1 MSLIELEKYMLTNE
15 YISQHSISLLKPIT
29 KCNFFTPKQK
39 DTLFWCFYIIKYG
52 MTDYDYIGN
61 ISFTKEKEEKFKLID
76 FLRLNIRL
84 LKEKKM
90 KNIKE
95 DIEDELANKEI
106 INMKTFISL
115 CIVYKF
121 NILFIHNRKCYNLL
135 SMEGDPYHVIHYI
148 TNNSVTNN
156 SIKNGNGNKKT
167 QYYSYELNASQEK
180 LEHYKNT
187 YFNWECINKPLK
199 SITAYKLE
207 ELVEICKKMDLQDKM
222 NELSKINKKD
232 VYELL
237 VMNI

>member
-1 MSLIELEKYMLTNE
+1 MSLVELQKYMLTSD
-15 YISQHSISLLKPIT
+15 YISQNQPATTIP
-29 KCNFFTPKQK
+29 KCKFFTPNQK

-52 MTDYDYIGN
+52 MTEYEYMGN
-61 ISFTKEKEEKFKLID
+61 TSFTKEKEEKFKFID
-76 FLRLNIRL
+76 FLRLNVRL

-121 NILFIHNRKCYNLL
+121 NILFIHNRKCYDLL

-148 TNNSVTNN
+148 TNNSTNN
-156 SIKNGNGNKKT
+156 SKKNGNNKS
-167 QYYSYELNASQEK
+167 QYYSYELNTSQEK
-180 LEHYKNT
+180 LNHYKNT
-187 YFNWECINKPLK
+187 YFNWECIHKPLK

-232 VYELL
+232 VYEII